1 LTLLYLDEVGFSLAL
16 PVSYTWSK
24 RGTKNRLRVPMRW
37 GSHGRLNLI
46 GALAWGKE
54 QRTLERAKSGPSGP
68 SSLHFELVEKSVKSD
83 QVTAFIDALSKD
95 ATPDQLTVVVLDN
108 ARFHTS
114 TKVKEKR
121 PLWEERGVF
130 LRYLPPY
137 APHLNPIEA
146 LWKHLKSFLLPRRC
160 YDSVVQLRQAV
171 LEALNLLGAI
181 RFNSNV
187 GEAYIQ
193 VSVAEVVPA
202 KCQHLAPVFR

>member
-1 LTLLYLDEVGFSLAL
+1 M

-24 RGTKNRLRVPMRW
+24 QGLKNRLCVPTRW

-54 QRTLERAKSGPSGP
+54 KRTL
-68 SSLHFELVEKSVKSD
+68 HFKLIEESVKSEH
-83 QVTAFIDALSKD
+83 VVAFIDELARN
-95 ATPDQLTVVVLDN
+95 ANEDQLTVIVLDN
-108 ARFHTS
+108 ASFHTGANI
-114 TKVKEKR
+114 KER
-121 PLWEERGVF
+121 RQAWEEKNVL

-160 YDSVVQLRQAV
+160 YDSVAQLSQAL

-181 RFNSNV
+181 RVNSSV
-187 GEAYIQ
+187 GKA
-193 VSVAEVVPA
+193 
-202 KCQHLAPVFR
+202 

>member
-54 QRTLERAKSGPSGP
+54 QRTL
-68 SSLHFELVEKSVKSD
+68 HFELVEESVKSAH
-83 QVTAFIDALSKD
+83 VLAFIDELARN
-95 ATPDQLTVVVLDN
+95 AAGDQLTVVVLDN

-114 TKVKEKR
+114 TNVEEKR
-121 PLWEERGVF
+121 PLWEEQGVF

-160 YDSVVQLRQAV
+160 YDSITQLKRAV

-181 RFNSNV
+181 CVNSRV
-187 GEAYIQ
+187 GEA
-193 VSVAEVVPA
+193 
-202 KCQHLAPVFR
+202 